1 MKNMINV
8 KAVIICGSGERAME
22 FADHWSEKGKHK
34 ILKLKKEDRFVFRYC
49 NQVIFASHGM
59 GMPSASIALQELM
72 KIIYFLKRGN
82 LEEID
87 KVFWARVGTSGGVGL
102 KGGSVILSTYSLMA
116 DLKPYRLLIGER
128 EQYFNPE
135 FPIETAQAI
144 KDANKNTDFEL
155 VMGKTVAANEFFI
168 EQFRLDGAICL
179 IEESWKTGW
188 LKWIYENG
196 VRNIEMEG
204 AMFAGYMNHWGFS
217 NFSMICCSL
226 LDRFNG
232 DQITSTPDELKQ
244 FSNNSGAVLFKYLNK
259 FINNK

>member
-1 MKNMINV
+1 MKSKNINTRFLNGVLKNDYPDFYYHFGTSSNEPIMKNMINV

-128 EQYFNPE
+128 
-135 FPIETAQAI
+135 
-144 KDANKNTDFEL
+144 
-155 VMGKTVAANEFFI
+155 
-168 EQFRLDGAICL
+168 
-179 IEESWKTGW
+179 
-188 LKWIYENG
+188 
-196 VRNIEMEG
+196 
-204 AMFAGYMNHWGFS
+204 
-217 NFSMICCSL
+217 
-226 LDRFNG
+226 
-232 DQITSTPDELKQ
+232 
-244 FSNNSGAVLFKYLNK
+244 
-259 FINNK
+259 